1 MLNFHSMI
9 RFIVWSLLVY
19 DGPDIHPRI
28 SEEEREYLQAALTE
42 AETEKP
48 ARIPWLRQETMED

>member
-1 MLNFHSMI
+1 MI

-28 SEEEREYLQAALTE
+28 SVEEREYLQAALTE